1 LLNFEGVNGAVA
13 TTDDFGNSWTFS
25 GNAQLT
31 TAQFKFGAASL
42 LLDGTGD
49 YITTTAINTVGSD
62 SWTIETW
69 FRINALPGVGANT
82 VLVSGL
88 NVNGLGLNLYLNNN
102 AGTTKLAV
110 NLSSDGTTNNIA
122 LISLGANTVWTLNQW
137 NKVRFVFNGS
147 SYKVYLSL
155 NGAAETTDISIV
167 SALIVCSPMV
177 NLRIGASSFDGTQG
191 WNGWIDAFRFVRC
204 ATNTSAETPAVVAPT
219 IADYKYNF
227 FSIPLMKMF
236 EVTAASGVANV
247 NPTLTAANRLFIGEA
262 DTSGAAVTA
271 IRNYGIRGEY
281 DSGYITP
288 LVAINSTAS
297 FNHNLGI
304 IPRLSEVVVKNLTAQ
319 SGFVQGDE
327 LYLATTGNAG
337 YAIPHQVR
345 ATRNAASFAT
355 NDTTSFIAIPKTGG
369 APIGLTVSFWA
380 YKLRLQRGW

>member
-1 LLNFEGVNGAVA
+1 VLNFEGINGAVA

-31 TAQFKFGAASL
+31 TGQFKFGASSL

-49 YITTTAINTVGSD
+49 YITTTAINTVGID

-69 FRINALPGVGANT
+69 FRINALPGVGNNT

-122 LISLGANTVWTLNQW
+122 LVSLGANTVWALNQW

-155 NGAAETTDISIV
+155 NGAAETTDISIA
-167 SALIVCSPMV
+167 SALVLCTFV

-204 ATNTSAETPAVVAPT
+204 ATNTSTEAPTAAAPT
-219 IADYKYNF
+219 ITDYKYNF

-236 EVTAASGVANV
+236 EATAASAVANT
-247 NPTLTAANRLFIGEA
+247 NPILTAANRLFVGEA
-262 DTSGAAVTA
+262 NTSAVAITA
-271 IRNYGIRGEY
+271 ITNYAIRGQY
-281 DSGYITP
+281 RSVLT
-288 LVAINSTAS
+288 AIPAASTVTT
-297 FNHNLGI
+297 FNHNLGLKTGI
-304 IPRLSEVVVKNLTAQ
+304 LARMMAVVQTVTAGDQGPFGSE
-319 SGFVQGDE
+319 SE
-327 LYLATTGNAG
+327 
-337 YAIPHQVR
+337 
-345 ATRNAASFAT
+345 ASFW
-355 NDTTSFIAIPKTGG
+355 NDTGKWLSN
-369 APIGLTVSFWA
+369 PITISRNTLTVMSELNNFMCAGNTACGIQSLTTRFKYYVEARRDW
-380 YKLRLQRGW
+380 